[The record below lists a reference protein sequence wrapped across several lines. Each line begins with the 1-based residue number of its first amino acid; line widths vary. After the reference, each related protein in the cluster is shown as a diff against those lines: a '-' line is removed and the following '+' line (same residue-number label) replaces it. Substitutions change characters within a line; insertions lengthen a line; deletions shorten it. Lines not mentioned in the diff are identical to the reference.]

1 MTKSTNNL
9 IKELIHLKVKDLKYV
24 LQVSMLVTQK
34 DIWKQI
40 FWTINF
46 FCGVISKNAALKITF
61 ATPIFWAAIKKEIGN
76 FTLEKTKSINF
87 TYVNLIR

>member
-34 DIWKQI
+34 DI
-40 FWTINF
+40 
-46 FCGVISKNAALKITF
+46 
-61 ATPIFWAAIKKEIGN
+61 
-76 FTLEKTKSINF
+76 
-87 TYVNLIR
+87 